1 MEGCNSCQFPMEP
14 HLKLSKQG
22 PEPVVGKTNYRSI
35 VDSLMYLVNTCPDIA
50 FLVGYVSRFLEEPCE
65 DHLGAVKHILRYIG
79 DTCDWGLWFGRKRE
93 EGVVLTVFNDSDY
106 AGDVDKRH
114 STTRVIFH
122 GDNPISW

>member
-1 MEGCNSCQFPMEP
+1 MEP

-22 PEPVVGKTNYRSI
+22 SEPVVGKTNYKSI
-35 VDSLMYLVNTCPDIA
+35 VGSLMYLVNTCPNIA
-50 FLVGYVSRFLEEPCE
+50 FSVGYVSRFLEEPCE

-79 DTCDWGLWFGRKRE
+79 DWRLWFGRKRE
-93 EGVVLTVFNDSDY
+93 KGVVPTVFNDSDY

-114 STTRVIFH
+114 STAGVIFFR